1 MLFTYDQCMEKCKTN
16 YQMQKH
22 ISAGNLFKLETG
34 VYSDEK
40 YVPEIAIIRFKYY
53 WESVRLKRGVIPA

>member
-1 MLFTYDQCMEKCKTN
+1 
-16 YQMQKH
+16 MQKQ

-53 WESVRLKRGVIPA
+53 WESVILKRGVIPA